1 MFNPQDFYFKKAK
14 KEWYKARSVFKLE
27 EIDKKYKL
35 FNKKQSLNILDI
47 GCAPWSW
54 VQYIDKV
61 TSKDSKIIG
70 VDLKSTKIDSKKVRC
85 YVQDATNLE
94 EMEQI
99 LTENN
104 IKQLDIITSDM
115 APNTI
120 WFKDIDAIRSINLV
134 KSTLPIY
141 EKFLKP
147 DGKFVIKVFM
157 WPWFDELVRELKQ
170 KYGWKNIKTFK
181 PQAVRKISKEI
192 YIIKINN

>member
-14 KEWYKARSVFKLE
+14 KEGYKARSVFKLE
-27 EIDKKYKL
+27 EIDKKYKI
-35 FNKKQSLNILDI
+35 FPKNKPLNILDI

-54 VQYIDKV
+54 VQYEDIV
-61 TSKDSKIIG
+61 THPKSKIIW
-70 VDLKSTKIDSKKVRC
+70 VDLKPTSLNSPKIKT

-94 EMEQI
+94 KMEKI
-99 LTENN
+99 LKENW
-104 IKQLDIITSDM
+104 IEKLDVITSDM

-120 WFKDIDAIRSINLV
+120 WVKDIDAIRSIQLI

-157 WPWFDELVRELKQ
+157 WPGFDELVAQLKQ
-170 KYGWKNIKTFK
+170 KYWWKNIKTFK
-181 PQAVRKISKEI
+181 PEAVRKISKET
-192 YIIKINN
+192 YIIKNC

>member
-1 MFNPQDFYFKKAK
+1 MFNPKDFYFKKAK

-27 EIDKKYKL
+27 EIDKKYHL
-35 FNKKQSLNILDI
+35 FDPKKNLNILDI
-47 GCAPWSW
+47 WCAPWSW

-61 TSKDSKIIG
+61 TSKNSKIIW
-70 VDLKSTKIDSKKVRC
+70 VDLKPTTINLPKVKC
-85 YVQDATNLE
+85 YVQDATDLE
-94 EMEQI
+94 KMEQI
-99 LTENN
+99 LKENN
-104 IKQLDIITSDM
+104 IKKLDIITSDM

-141 EKFLKP
+141 EKFLKENW
-147 DGKFVIKVFM
+147 KFVIKVFM
-157 WPWFDELVRELKQ
+157 GPGFDELIQELKK

-192 YIIKINN
+192 YIIRT

>member
-1 MFNPQDFYFKKAK
+1 MFNPKDFYFKKAK

-27 EIDKKYKL
+27 EIDKKYHL
-35 FNKKQSLNILDI
+35 FDPKKNLNILDI
-47 GCAPWSW
+47 WCAPWSW

-61 TSKDSKIIG
+61 TSKNSKIIW
-70 VDLKSTKIDSKKVRC
+70 VDLKPTTINLPKVKC
-85 YVQDATNLE
+85 YVQDATDLE
-94 EMEQI
+94 KMEQI
-99 LTENN
+99 LKENN
-104 IKQLDIITSDM
+104 IEKLDIITSDM

-141 EKFLKP
+141 EKFLKENW
-147 DGKFVIKVFM
+147 KFVIKVFM
-157 WPWFDELVRELKQ
+157 GPGFDELIQELKK

-192 YIIKINN
+192 YIIRT